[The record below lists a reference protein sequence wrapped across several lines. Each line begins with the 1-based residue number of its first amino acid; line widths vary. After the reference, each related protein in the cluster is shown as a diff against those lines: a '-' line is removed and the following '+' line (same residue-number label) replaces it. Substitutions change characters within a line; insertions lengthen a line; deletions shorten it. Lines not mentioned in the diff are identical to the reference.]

1 MKLIQFYQPGQG
13 QRVGVVAR
21 GDVVTNVTSDGDRGL
36 VSRSVEPDDVII
48 DVTSDEAPGVLELI
62 ELSYK
67 EGVSMGVL
75 LADIQERVSNASTPA
90 FLPGQAN
97 DQDNRQLKF
106 SDLDVPPD
114 PNKPH
119 LLLPLHPPEVWG
131 CGVTYKRSADMRD
144 EDSEQDIYS
153 RVYNADRPEIF
164 FKGTSSRCV
173 GPSDFIGIRSDSK
186 LTATEPELA
195 YILGVDGEI
204 VGYTICN
211 DVSAW
216 DIERDNPLYLPQSKI
231 FYGCCA
237 LGPMFVTPSE
247 IDDPYNLDIKCTVI
261 RNDEPIYEGEV
272 NTSQINWKF
281 EALTEFLCRDN
292 PIPIGT
298 VVSTGTGIIVPND
311 LPLAPG
317 DVVQIEINELGKL
330 SNPVKQL

>member
-1 MKLIQFYQPGQG
+1 MKLIQFNLPGQG
-13 QRVGVVAR
+13 KRVGI
-21 GDVVTNVTSDGDRGL
+21 VTREAEV
-36 VSRSVEPDDVII
+36 I
-48 DVTSDEAPGVLELI
+48 DVTSEESPGVLEVLT
-62 ELSYK
+62 LAYK
-67 EGVSMGVL
+67 ENVSLGVL
-75 LADIQERVSNASTPA
+75 LADIQERVSATSVMTFAP
-90 FLPGQAN
+90 
-97 DQDNRQLKF
+97 NRGDEGKLKF
-106 SDLDVPPD
+106 KDLDIPPD

-119 LLLPLHPPEVWG
+119 LLLPIDPPEVWG

-164 FKGTSSRCV
+164 FKATPSRCV
-173 GPSDFIGIRSDSK
+173 GTNDFICIRSDST

-195 YILGVDGEI
+195 YILGEDGEI

-216 DIERDNPLYLPQSKI
+216 DIERDNPLYLPQSKM

-247 IDDPYNLDIKCTVI
+247 IDDPYNLNIKCVVL
-261 RNDEPIYEGEV
+261 RGNAPIYEGEI
-272 NTSQINWKF
+272 NTENINWKF
-281 EALTEFLCRDN
+281 EELTEFLRRDN
-292 PIPIGT
+292 PVPFGT
-298 VVSTGTGIIVPND
+298 VVSTGTGIIVPNN

-317 DVVQIEINELGKL
+317 DVVQIEVEGIGTL